1 MAEAQTISSN
11 RKQVKFKVSRKTVN
25 ILIFITL
32 AVILLAQCAFNTFRN
47 GKDIEFIGSA
57 NNDLYYMIPTGKD
70 IVQNGI
76 PKWNT
81 FSYVQGQRIVVQQWA
96 YCVLVY
102 LFYSLFKDFGIFMF
116 VILNSL
122 LFVIS
127 GAWYLK
133 EKGVGWT
140 AALQVSCIIVSAF
153 IYLGTRPQ
161 SLTMALLCIQC
172 AATERYIKGRNKKW
186 LFLIPL
192 CTLLEMN
199 FHGSMALLHLI
210 LILPYT
216 QKKPKNTKFK
226 KLYEE
231 VIPWN
236 DLWLPLLLSIVSL
249 FVNPY
254 GIDGIT
260 YLIKSLG
267 ILNNSGLARTITE
280 MNPPAM
286 GTSLMLIWTAVLVTA
301 LLEMVYVS
309 KLSIADLYIAIGLI
323 GISVQPT
330 RNTMFLYPAIYLL
343 ISQLV
348 NIPALHDWI
357 ASIFENGV
365 AQIFESKLGVAAL
378 AVITLLF
385 GYRFSECV
393 PMIYNQAISHPP
405 DSFITPVKGLEYI
418 SKKNDNRND
427 IKIMSYMCSYPEFE
441 GYKVLVDS
449 RPEIYQKKL
458 NHVDDIASDLATVML
473 PGEMNFDGNY
483 EKYYNKIIKK
493 YDPDYVIVTSDFPEE
508 IAFMESMN
516 HNENYKKTFKSSN
529 YILYEKYE
537 KNVD

>member
-1 MAEAQTISSN
+1 MSEARTITLN
-11 RKQVKFKVSRKTVN
+11 RKQVKFKISAKTVN

-32 AVILLAQCAFNTFRN
+32 AAILLAQCAFNTFGN
-47 GKDIEFIGSA
+47 GKDTGFIGRM

-102 LFYSLFKDFGIFMF
+102 LFYSLFKDIGIFIF
-116 VILNSL
+116 VILNSF

-140 AALQVSCIIVSAF
+140 AALQISCIIVSAF
-153 IYLGTRPQ
+153 VYLGSRPQ

-172 AATERYIKGRNKKW
+172 AATERYIKGYSKKW
-186 LFLIPL
+186 LLIIPL

-199 FHGSMALLHLI
+199 FHGSMVLLHLI

-216 QKKPKNTKFK
+216 QKKPKNTRFK

-236 DLWLPLLLSIVSL
+236 DLMLPLLLSIVSL

-254 GIDGIT
+254 STDGIT

-267 ILNNSGLARTITE
+267 VLTNSGLSKTIVE
-280 MNPPAM
+280 MNPSAM
-286 GTSLMLIWTAVLVTA
+286 GTNVMLIWTAVLVTA
-301 LLEMVYVS
+301 LLEIVYVS
-309 KLSIADLYIAIGLI
+309 KLSIADLYIIIGLL
-323 GISVQPT
+323 GISVQPA

-348 NIPALHDWI
+348 NIPALHDWM
-357 ASIFENGV
+357 ANIFKNGFV
-365 AQIFESKLGVAAL
+365 QIFESRTGLAAL
-378 AVITLLF
+378 AVITVLS
-385 GYRFSECV
+385 GYRFSECA

-405 DSFITPVKGLEYI
+405 DSFFTPVKGLEYI
-418 SKKNDNRND
+418 SKKNGNKND
-427 IKIMSYMCSYPEFE
+427 VKIMSYMCSYPEFE

-458 NHVDDIASDLATVML
+458 NHVDNIASDLATVML

-483 EKYYNKIIKK
+483 EKYYNKITKK
-493 YDPDYVIVTSDFPEE
+493 YDPDFIITSNFSEE
-508 IAFMESMN
+508 IAFRESMN
-516 HNENYKKTFKSSN
+516 HNENYKKAFKGSN
-529 YILYEKYE
+529 YIVYE